1 MLELQKCRFP
11 KYARANKQATPTVRH
26 GGLRYTIAVPPRKP
40 KRFGVPLPRPIKYRS
55 VYVLCPSLCFRPQIL
70 MSKSPV
76 YGWPSQTIDKSR
88 VYWWPWQLLSHG
100 SFSLFPIY
108 WTPNVVYL
116 TPKLHSLGK
125 FKHSKFIRI
134 YPSKC
139 IF

>member
-1 MLELQKCRFP
+1 MSIYVASSIQTLVCVLGGGEYPLHLKTLIFPNTKIDLTPCMLELQKCRFP

-76 YGWPSQTIDKSR
+76 YG
-88 VYWWPWQLLSHG
+88 
-100 SFSLFPIY
+100 
-108 WTPNVVYL
+108 
-116 TPKLHSLGK
+116 
-125 FKHSKFIRI
+125 
-134 YPSKC
+134 
-139 IF
+139 